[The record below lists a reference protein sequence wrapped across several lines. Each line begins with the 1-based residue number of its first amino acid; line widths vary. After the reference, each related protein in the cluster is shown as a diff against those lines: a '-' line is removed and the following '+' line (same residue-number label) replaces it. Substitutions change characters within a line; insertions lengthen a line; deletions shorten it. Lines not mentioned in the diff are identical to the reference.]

1 MSEASGQASQGGGQ
15 HRAAKVPRFEQ
26 PSALTFILWVLVV
39 AFVVVSFGSVGLSLE
54 RMERGIPAMGSIIA
68 RMFPPDL
75 ERLPQVLYSLL
86 VTFQMALVGTVL
98 GLLFSFPLAILAAD
112 GISPHPLA
120 RAAARGLI
128 AFFRTVPDL
137 VWALLF
143 VIAVGLGPA
152 AGVLAIMVDKI
163 GFAGRFFAEAMEETD
178 KGPREALAA
187 LGASRTGIIFSAV
200 VPEALPSFIATSLFS
215 LEKAVRGSVILGL
228 VGAGGIG
235 VELKVAFDLFDYDG
249 ACTIII
255 SIFLLVLVVEQ
266 ISNRVRRS
274 LM

>member
-1 MSEASGQASQGGGQ
+1 MTTARPAPTVPVRR
-15 HRAAKVPRFEQ
+15 HVPRYD
-26 PSALTFILWVLVV
+26 PPGALTFLVWVLVV
-39 AFVVVSFGSVGLSLE
+39 AFVVWSFGSVGLSLE
-54 RMERGIPAMGSIIA
+54 RMERGIPAIGSIVA
-68 RMFPPDL
+68 RMFPPDV
-75 ERLPQVLYSLL
+75 ERLPQVLWSLL

-98 GLLFSFPLAILAAD
+98 GLVLAFPLAILAAD
-112 GISPHPLA
+112 GISPHPVVRSL
-120 RAAARGLI
+120 ARGLI

-152 AGVLAIMVDKI
+152 AGVMAIMVDKI

-178 KGPREALAA
+178 NGPREALTA
-187 LGASRTGIIFSAV
+187 LGATRTGVIFSAV
-200 VPEALPSFIATSLFS
+200 VPEALPSFVATSLFS

-255 SIFLLVLVVEQ
+255 AIFLLVLAVERASDA
-266 ISNRVRRS
+266 IRRRV
-274 LM
+274 M